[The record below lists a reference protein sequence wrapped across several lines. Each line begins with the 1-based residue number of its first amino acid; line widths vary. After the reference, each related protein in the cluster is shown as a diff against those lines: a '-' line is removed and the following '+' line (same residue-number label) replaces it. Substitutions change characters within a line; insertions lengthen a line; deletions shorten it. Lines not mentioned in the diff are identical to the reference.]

1 MELVVFGTY
10 YSSSLMCY
18 GVALHVERCFVM
30 VARDFFREKAKKGP
44 KKGPEVTLIMFDLDY
59 LAKRK
64 MKNFLRLKAIDSIVK
79 RFFYLDILPSMF

>member
-1 MELVVFGTY
+1 
-10 YSSSLMCY
+10 MCY
-18 GVALHVERCFVM
+18 GVALHVERCFVT
-30 VARDFFREKAKKGP
+30 VARDFFREKA